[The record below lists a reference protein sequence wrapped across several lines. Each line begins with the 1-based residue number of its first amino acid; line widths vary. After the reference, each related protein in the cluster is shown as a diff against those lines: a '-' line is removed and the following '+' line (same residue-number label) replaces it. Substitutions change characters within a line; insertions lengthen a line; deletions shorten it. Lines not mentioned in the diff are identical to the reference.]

1 MALVVADRV
10 KETTTSTGT
19 GAISLGGAV
28 TNFRAFSSVLSNA
41 DTTYYAIIDNT
52 NFDFEVGL
60 GTYATSGNTITRTT
74 VLSSSNS
81 NSAVN
86 FGAGT
91 KDVILTY
98 PADKAVVEDANGAV
112 AIENLQI
119 DTNAIKSTDT
129 NGNIQLFPNGTGF
142 TELYGNT
149 NAGTIRF
156 NCEANTHGVTL
167 KGPPHSASA
176 TYTLELPN
184 ADGSAGQ
191 LLKTDGSGKLAF
203 TSDLANATAT
213 QLDITAQGDLRL
225 QDSSGGEYV
234 GLQAPATV
242 SSSFVLTM
250 PAADGTSGQAI
261 TTNGSG
267 TLSFSDAGIS
277 TGKSIAMAI
286 VFG

>member
-19 GAISLGGAV
+19 GAISLAGAV
-28 TNFRAFSSVLSNA
+28 TNFRTFSSVLSNA
-41 DTTYYAIIDNT
+41 DTTYYAIIDNV
-52 NFDFEVGL
+52 NFEFEVGL

-86 FGAGT
+86 FGAGS

-149 NAGTIRF
+149 NAGKIRF
-156 NCEANTHGVTL
+156 NCESNTHGVTL
-167 KGPPHSASA
+167 VGPPHSAAA

-184 ADGSAGQ
+184 ADGSSGQ
-191 LLKTDGSGKLAF
+191 ALTTDGSGKL
-203 TSDLANATAT
+203 
-213 QLDITAQGDLRL
+213 
-225 QDSSGGEYV
+225 
-234 GLQAPATV
+234 
-242 SSSFVLTM
+242 SF
-250 PAADGTSGQAI
+250 A
-261 TTNGSG
+261 
-267 TLSFSDAGIS
+267 DAGIS
-277 TGKSIAMAI
+277 TGKAIAMAI